1 MGRLKRVFSPF
12 RPAKNSSYSGIK
24 MEDHQPIEEIHFIE
38 DIGLYFEQMGLPRM
52 AGRILGALLISDP
65 PSQSIT
71 DLGERLHASK
81 SSISIMARLLMERG
95 LIERVASPVPRRDY
109 YRFKPG
115 GWIIYMRQWLGLMA
129 GLHQITERGMQLMA
143 DKSLLLQERLQEAH
157 DLFSNIEQEFPAIL
171 EKISK

>member
-1 MGRLKRVFSPF
+1 MD
-12 RPAKNSSYSGIK
+12 N
-24 MEDHQPIEEIHFIE
+24 HQPIEELHFIE

-71 DLGERLHASK
+71 DLGERLNASK

-115 GWIIYMRQWLGLMA
+115 GWILYMRQWLGLMS
-129 GLHQITERGMQLMA
+129 GLHQITERGLALMS
-143 DKSLLLQERLQEAH
+143 DKPEALKGRLLEAH
-157 DLFSNIEQEFPAIL
+157 DLFSNIEQEFPSIIQ
-171 EKISK
+171 KITRK

>member
-1 MGRLKRVFSPF
+1 M
-12 RPAKNSSYSGIK
+12 NS
-24 MEDHQPIEEIHFIE
+24 HQPIEDIHFIE

-95 LIERVASPVPRRDY
+95 LIERVASPMPRRDY

-115 GWIIYMRQWLGLMA
+115 GWKLYMRQWLGLMS
-129 GLHQITERGMQLMA
+129 GLHQITERG
-143 DKSLLLQERLQEAH
+143 LLLMDGKPEPLKERLQEAH
-157 DLFSNIEQEFPAIL
+157 DLFSNIEAEFPSIL
-171 EKISK
+171 QKISYK

>member
-1 MGRLKRVFSPF
+1 MD
-12 RPAKNSSYSGIK
+12 N
-24 MEDHQPIEEIHFIE
+24 HQPIEDIHFIE

-71 DLGERLHASK
+71 DLAERLHASK

-95 LIERVASPVPRRDY
+95 LIERVASPMPRRDY

-115 GWIIYMRQWLGLMA
+115 GWYLYMRQWLGLMA
-129 GLHQITERGMQLMA
+129 GLHQITERGLALMA
-143 DKSLLLQERLQEAH
+143 DKPEPLKERLQEAH
-157 DLFSNIEQEFPAIL
+157 DLFSNIESEFPSIL
-171 EKISK
+171 MKITKNKAN

>member
-1 MGRLKRVFSPF
+1 MI
-12 RPAKNSSYSGIK
+12 N
-24 MEDHQPIEEIHFIE
+24 HQPIEDIHFIE

-71 DLGERLHASK
+71 DLGDRLHASK

-95 LIERVASPVPRRDY
+95 LIERVASPMPRRDY

-115 GWIIYMRQWLGLMA
+115 GWSIYMRQWLGLMS
-129 GLHQITERGMQLMA
+129 GLHQITERGLALMA
-143 DKSLLLQERLQEAH
+143 DKPDPLKERLQEAH
-157 DLFSNIEQEFPAIL
+157 DLFSNIELEFPPIL
-171 EKISK
+171 EKIVKK

>member
-1 MGRLKRVFSPF
+1 MD
-12 RPAKNSSYSGIK
+12 N
-24 MEDHQPIEEIHFIE
+24 HQPIEEIHFIE

-71 DLGERLHASK
+71 DLGEKLHASK

-115 GWIIYMRQWLGLMA
+115 GWNLYMRQWLGLMS
-129 GLHQITERGMQLMA
+129 GLHQITERGLALMI
-143 DKSLLLQERLQEAH
+143 DKPETLKLRLLEAH
-157 DLFSNIEQEFPAIL
+157 DLFSNIEHEFPTIL
-171 EKISK
+171 QKITGK

>member
-1 MGRLKRVFSPF
+1 M
-12 RPAKNSSYSGIK
+12 N
-24 MEDHQPIEEIHFIE
+24 DHLPIEEIHFIE

-71 DLGERLHASK
+71 DLGERLNASK
-81 SSISIMARLLMERG
+81 SSISIMSRLLVERG

-115 GWIIYMRQWLGLMA
+115 GWTIYMRQWLGLMA
-129 GLHQITERGMQLMA
+129 GLHQITERGM
-143 DKSLLLQERLQEAH
+143 LLLANKPEPLKERLQEAH
-157 DLFSNIEQEFPAIL
+157 DLFSNVEQEFPSIL
-171 EKISK
+171 EKISKK

>member
-1 MGRLKRVFSPF
+1 M
-12 RPAKNSSYSGIK
+12 NN
-24 MEDHQPIEEIHFIE
+24 HQPIEELHFIE

-95 LIERVASPVPRRDY
+95 LIERVASPMPRRDY
-109 YRFKPG
+109 YRFKAG
-115 GWIIYMRQWLGLMA
+115 GWNLYMRQWLGLMS
-129 GLHQITERGMQLMA
+129 GLHQITERGLAIMS
-143 DKSLLLQERLQEAH
+143 DKPAPLKERLLEAH
-157 DLFSNIEQEFPAIL
+157 DLFSNIEQEFPTIL
-171 EKISK
+171 QKITRK

>member
-1 MGRLKRVFSPF
+1 
-12 RPAKNSSYSGIK
+12 
-24 MEDHQPIEEIHFIE
+24 MENHLPIEEIHFIE

-81 SSISIMARLLMERG
+81 SSISIMARLLVERG
-95 LIERVASPVPRRDY
+95 LIERVASPMPRRDY

-129 GLHQITERGMQLMA
+129 GLHQITERGMLLMA
-143 DKSLLLQERLQEAH
+143 DKPEPLKERLKEAH
-157 DLFSNIEQEFPAIL
+157 DLFSNVEQEFPSIL
-171 EKISK
+171 EKIAKKKQSI

>member
-1 MGRLKRVFSPF
+1 M
-12 RPAKNSSYSGIK
+12 NN
-24 MEDHQPIEEIHFIE
+24 HQPIEDLHFIE

-95 LIERVASPVPRRDY
+95 LIERVASPMPRRDY

-115 GWIIYMRQWLGLMA
+115 GWSIYMRQWLGLMS
-129 GLHQITERGMQLMA
+129 GLHQITERGLALMA
-143 DKSLLLQERLQEAH
+143 NKSDPLKERLQEAH
-157 DLFSNIEQEFPAIL
+157 DLFSNIEQGFPSIL
-171 EKISK
+171 QKITKK